1 VSSLDS
7 LFDRAAEDRRHGASE
22 IEHRLVA
29 DLLREEKRWTASAL
43 VSGAERLL
51 AGQPAMANLRNLA
64 RELVRGDLATV
75 QEWLQHRSVLLSE
88 LDERFAAAAW
98 PLIEGTKRL
107 LTISRSSAVASVLE
121 GAWRRG
127 WRGEAV
133 VFDGSPAG
141 GGIDQATRLGESMDR
156 VHSQPDSTVSRWL
169 TGIGTSVLV
178 GADAV
183 SPERLVNVSGT
194 SILLELAFTRS
205 VPVVVVADS
214 GKDLPDDEID
224 ELLASGPTAA
234 EGNTGRRWPIF
245 EAVSR
250 EFVTNRVSE
259 WYLN

>member
-1 VSSLDS
+1 MVSSLDS
-7 LFDRAAEDRRHGASE
+7 IFDRAAEDRRHGAAE
-22 IEHRLVA
+22 IEYRLVA
-29 DLLREEKRWTASAL
+29 DLLRVQQRWTESVL

-51 AGQPAMANLRNLA
+51 AGQPAMANLRNLT
-64 RELVRGDLATV
+64 RELARGDLATA

-127 WRGEAV
+127 WRGETV

-141 GGIDQATRLGESMDR
+141 GGIDQATRLGESMDH
-156 VHSQPDSTVSRWL
+156 VHSQPDSTISQWL
-169 TGIGTSVLV
+169 TGSGINVLV

-205 VPVVVVADS
+205 IPVVVVADS

-224 ELLASGPTAA
+224 ELLASGPMAA

-245 EAVSR
+245 EAVPLNL
-250 EFVTNRVSE
+250 VTKRIRG
-259 WYLN
+259 